1 MARDSSRDVPS
12 LAGGAARAAPVPL
25 TGADCFLR
33 AFEADINRWNDA
45 SHVSQLVLRLG
56 PGFDVAGFAK
66 LIEAV
71 TAAQPILRASVRR
84 PWGIGAP
91 VYRIGSATRRPSPPI
106 VVHDVEL
113 APSAHAPLPM
123 VFQQRLNEK
132 HSLARGELL
141 RIDAVRYGGGAGGT
155 DLALSW
161 LHMLFDGSGS
171 ERFVAWLDECF
182 RGERSAAEL
191 PEPGELAP
199 SETPRR
205 SMRERG
211 DAARTWQRW
220 LGSFGE
226 HPLHTLAG
234 PRRRVRQAL
243 ATDLMTLTPAETE
256 RAAANAARRAGFL
269 TPMLFHLA
277 AAIRAQ
283 HAVYRARGVE
293 PGSYLVPLPVN
304 LRPKGAEGA
313 IFRTHVSLIWFQVL
327 PEVVED
333 FDALVAELKRQRLA
347 AIKARQIENG
357 VDAMDFSRFAP
368 SRLYARMARSAHR
381 GELCTFFFAYTGEF
395 APLLDRFCGAAVDN
409 AFHVAP
415 VPASPGSCIAISHR
429 AGRLNVSHVHQRGV
443 YATADLA
450 LLRETLRADLLEE
463 GGA

>member
-1 MARDSSRDVPS
+1 MSDASSRGVPR
-12 LAGGAARAAPVPL
+12 GTGRAARAQRIPL

-33 AFEADINRWNDA
+33 AFEADIGRWNGA

-66 LIEAV
+66 LMEEVA
-71 TAAQPILRASVRR
+71 AAQPILRASVRR

-91 VYRIGSATRRPSPPI
+91 VYQLGRAARRPLPPI
-106 VVHDVEL
+106 AVHDEER
-113 APSAHAPLPM
+113 APSPDAPLPA

-132 HSLARGELL
+132 RSLARGEML
-141 RIDAVRYGGGAGGT
+141 RIDAVRYGGGALGT

-182 RGERSAAEL
+182 RGERSATRLPDPDEL
-191 PEPGELAP
+191 VPSQAP
-199 SETPRR
+199 PR

-220 LGSFGE
+220 LGSFSA

-234 PRRRVRQAL
+234 PRGRVRQAL
-243 ATDLMTLTPAETE
+243 GTDLMTLTPEETE
-256 RAAANAARRAGFL
+256 RANANAARRAGFL

-277 AAIRAQ
+277 ATIRAQ

-327 PEVVED
+327 PEIVGD

-395 APLLDRFCGAAVDN
+395 APLLDRFCGAPVDN

-429 AGRLNVSHVHQRGV
+429 AGRLNVSHVHQQDV
-443 YATADLA
+443 YTASDLA
-450 LLRETLRADLLEE
+450 LLRQTLRADLLEE
-463 GGA
+463 GGG